1 MKTFVG
7 EGQGSISAA
16 LEKATAGLT
25 NPSGIIFYAPYE
37 EIGEAAAYLQQK
49 YPGVTTIGTIGTKFV
64 NGSIGDKNV
73 AVTAFF
79 QDAKIGGGIVKE
91 LDACPIASIAE
102 ITEQLKAVQPGTED
116 TVCIEFCTNDEERL
130 VTTMNAAFGSRNIS
144 LVGGTAFGAP
154 EGKKAVV
161 ACNGQ
166 IYENACAYIFIKNT
180 TGKVKVFKEN
190 IYEKRSNV
198 SHYAT
203 KVDVKKKSL
212 IEIDN
217 QPAAAVYS
225 REVGVP
231 REKIVDNV
239 FKNPIGR
246 SVGDEVYISSMM
258 ALGANGELINYKRIN
273 KNDCIYFL
281 ELGDFKESEVRT
293 RNLISSEMKHISLVF
308 SVDCIYRYLLYGQ
321 EHYVDEYA
329 KGMASLGAH
338 VGIVGGGEQF
348 NNQHVNQTM
357 VCAVFE

>member
-102 ITEQLKAVQPGTED
+102 ITEQLKAVQPGNED

-144 LVGGTAFGAP
+144 KLNGTFGSISTPLNSPLLNSTVIALDVFVAVPTVGSEASSFNVKSKLPAIALL
-154 EGKKAVV
+154 AVTV
-161 ACNGQ
+161 T
-166 IYENACAYIFIKNT
+166 E
-180 TGKVKVFKEN
+180 
-190 IYEKRSNV
+190 
-198 SHYAT
+198 
-203 KVDVKKKSL
+203 
-212 IEIDN
+212 
-217 QPAAAVYS
+217 
-225 REVGVP
+225 
-231 REKIVDNV
+231 
-239 FKNPIGR
+239 
-246 SVGDEVYISSMM
+246 
-258 ALGANGELINYKRIN
+258 
-273 KNDCIYFL
+273 
-281 ELGDFKESEVRT
+281 
-293 RNLISSEMKHISLVF
+293 
-308 SVDCIYRYLLYGQ
+308 
-321 EHYVDEYA
+321 
-329 KGMASLGAH
+329 
-338 VGIVGGGEQF
+338 
-348 NNQHVNQTM
+348 
-357 VCAVFE
+357 